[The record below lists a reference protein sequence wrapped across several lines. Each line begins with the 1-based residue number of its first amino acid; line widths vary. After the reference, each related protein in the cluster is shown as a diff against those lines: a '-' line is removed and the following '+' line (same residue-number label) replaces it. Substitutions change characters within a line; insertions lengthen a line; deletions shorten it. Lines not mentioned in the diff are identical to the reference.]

1 MESRAKG
8 GGPKAWREIN
18 AGGPKAGREMELLLK
33 ELVTYP
39 ELNWVLGPGK
49 AVAEGKTDPA
59 RVKLSVE
66 NGWATVEMAE
76 WHYHL
81 ALTEITRVKFVESET
96 SKGKPSRSVHLVNA
110 AGDALLRVYFSKL
123 VDAAGAVDA
132 EKLARFEALRG
143 RFDRP

>member
-1 MESRAKG
+1 MGSGAE
-8 GGPKAWREIN
+8 E
-18 AGGPKAGREMELLLK
+18 LLK

-76 WHYHL
+76 WHCHL
-81 ALTEITRVKFVESET
+81 ALTEITRVKFVEGET

-110 AGDALLRVYFSKL
+110 AGDSLLRVYFSKL

-132 EKLARFEALRG
+132 EKLARFEALKT
-143 RFDRP
+143 RFDQS

>member
-1 MESRAKG
+1 MKSRA
-8 GGPKAWREIN
+8 E
-18 AGGPKAGREMELLLK
+18 ELLK

-39 ELNWVLGPGK
+39 ELNWVIGPGK
-49 AVAEGKTDPA
+49 VVAEGKTDPA
-59 RVKLSVE
+59 KVKLSVE

-76 WHYHL
+76 WHCHL

-123 VDAAGAVDA
+123 VDEAGAVNA
-132 EKLARFEALRG
+132 EKLARFEALKT
-143 RFDRP
+143 RFDQS